1 MRISIFGLG
10 YVGCVSAACLAN
22 EGHKIIGVD
31 INPVKV
37 AQLASGCSPVVEP
50 GLDELVKRGVES
62 GNLKVTVNGHE
73 AVHMSHISLICVG
86 TPSNDNGSLN
96 LQYVENVCREI
107 GKALVTKQDYHT
119 IVFRSTVL
127 PGTVEGRLIPLL
139 EEFSGRSAGID
150 FGVCMNPEF
159 LREGSA
165 IHDYHNPSL
174 IVIGELNKRSGD
186 AVSELYKSLN
196 TCVTRTDL
204 PVAEM
209 VKYASNAY
217 HALKV
222 VFANEIGNL
231 SKANNI
237 DGQAVME
244 IFRQD
249 KQLNISAAYLNPGFA
264 FGGSCLPKDLRALLY
279 RAKETDVECP
289 VLNAVLPSN
298 RIQVEL
304 AVKLVE
310 RMKHKRVGIL
320 GLSFKA
326 NTDDLRESPAVS
338 LGETLIGRGYHVRIF
353 DEELQLSRLVG
364 ANKSFL
370 DRELPHISELM
381 CSSVEQ
387 LVDESEVVVITNGS
401 ESFKHIHHLLGQ
413 DKMLIDLVGI
423 GKKNGNRQN
432 VYEGIC
438 W

>member
-1 MRISIFGLG
+1 MKISIFGLG

-31 INPVKV
+31 INPMKV
-37 AQLASGCSPVVEP
+37 AQLASGWSPIIEP
-50 GLDELVKRGVES
+50 DLDELVKKGTES
-62 GNLKVTVNGHE
+62 GNLKVTTNGHE
-73 AVHMSHISLICVG
+73 AIHMSQISLICVG

-107 GKALVTKQDYHT
+107 GEALVTKQDYHT

-127 PGTVEGRLIPLL
+127 PGTVEGKLIPLL
-139 EEFSGRSAGID
+139 EQYSGRSAGID
-150 FGVCMNPEF
+150 FGICMNPEF

-165 IHDYHNPSL
+165 IHDYYNPSL
-174 IVIGELNKRSGD
+174 IVIGELDCRSGD

-196 TCVTRTDL
+196 TCVTRTAL

-237 DGQAVME
+237 DGQEVMK
-244 IFRQD
+244 IFCQD
-249 KQLNISAAYLNPGFA
+249 RQLNISAAYLKPGFA

-289 VLNAVLPSN
+289 VLSAILPSN

-304 AVKLVE
+304 ALKLVE

-338 LGETLIGRGYHVRIF
+338 LGESLIGKGYQVRIF
-353 DEELQLSRLVG
+353 DDKLQLSRLVG

-370 DRELPHISELM
+370 EQELPHISELM
-381 CSSVEQ
+381 CASVEQ
-387 LVDESEVVVITNGS
+387 LVAESEVVVLTNDS
-401 ESFKHIHHLLGQ
+401 ESFRHIRQLLNQ
-413 DKMLIDLVGI
+413 DQVFIDLVGI
-423 GKKNGNRQN
+423 GKKNGNVQN